1 MPGANKIMV
10 NEYQS
15 TYNPNTPKIKKQMLS
30 DIGVDSYKNLFSD
43 IPEKYRFPELN
54 LPAPTS
60 ELDLKNE
67 LSKIANKNSTP
78 GDYSSFLGAGAYRH
92 FIPSVVKQIT
102 SRSEFMTSY
111 TPYQPEVSQGT
122 LQAHFEF
129 QSMVCELTDME
140 VANAGMYDGATSAAE
155 AVLMACR
162 VNKKLKVEIVGTVS
176 PLYTDVITTLTQA
189 TGIEISYN
197 NIETILQNNND
208 EAPACYVIQ
217 QPNFLGEI
225 SDLGQLKLLS
235 NKNNALLIVIS
246 EPMFLSMY
254 QTPSYYN
261 ADIVVAEGQPF
272 GVSLAYGGPYAGL
285 FACKKDYIRQ
295 LPGRI
300 VGETIDSKNKKGYV
314 LTLQTREQHIKRERA
329 TSNICTSVGLIALM
343 STVYMALQGKK
354 GLKYLSELCYHKS
367 HYAAAKINNLPG
379 FELQTNNF
387 FKEFAISCPIPV
399 KELNKYLHENKII
412 GGYDISNFIKNGM
425 LLAITEMNSKE
436 EIDNLITLLSQV
448 KTL

>member
-1 MPGANKIMV
+1 MDNQ
-10 NEYQS
+10 YQS
-15 TYNPNTPKIKKQMLS
+15 TYTPNTPKIKKEMLS
-30 DIGVDSYKNLFSD
+30 DIGVDSYKDLFTD
-43 IPEKYRFPELN
+43 IPEKYRFPDLN

-67 LSKIANKNSTP
+67 LFKIANKNSIP
-78 GDYSSFLGAGAYRH
+78 GEYSSFLGAGAYRH

-162 VNKKLKVEIVGTVS
+162 INKKFKVEIVGAVS
-176 PLYTDVITTLTQA
+176 PLYADVIKTLTQA

-197 NIETILQNNND
+197 NIETILNND
-208 EAPACYVIQ
+208 DDDGPACYVIQ

-225 SDLGQLKLLS
+225 SDLEQLKILS

-272 GVSLAYGGPYAGL
+272 GVSLTYGGPYAGL

-300 VGETIDSKNKKGYV
+300 VGETVDSNNKKGYV

-354 GLKYLSELCYHKS
+354 GLKHLAELCYHKS
-367 HYAAAKINNLPG
+367 HYAAEKINKLPG
-379 FELQTNNF
+379 FQVQTNNF
-387 FKEFAISCPIPV
+387 FKEFTISSPVSV
-399 KELNKYLHENKII
+399 KELNEHLHKNKII
-412 GGYDISNFIKNGM
+412 GGYDVSNLIKNGM

-436 EIDNLITLLSQV
+436 EIDNLITILSQV
-448 KTL
+448 

>member
-1 MPGANKIMV
+1 MDNQ
-10 NEYQS
+10 YQS
-15 TYNPNTPKIKKQMLS
+15 TYTPNTPKIKKEMLS
-30 DIGVDSYKNLFSD
+30 DIGFDSYKDLFSD
-43 IPEKYRFPELN
+43 IPKKFRFPDLN
-54 LPAPTS
+54 LPSPTS

-67 LSKIANKNSTP
+67 LSKIANKNSIP
-78 GDYSSFLGAGAYRH
+78 GEYSSFLGAGAYRH

-162 VNKKLKVEIVGTVS
+162 INKKFKVEIVGAVS
-176 PLYTDVITTLTQA
+176 PLYIDVIKTLTQA
-189 TGIEISYN
+189 IGIEISYN
-197 NIETILQNNND
+197 NIETILND
-208 EAPACYVIQ
+208 DDDEPACYVIQ

-225 SDLGQLKLLS
+225 SDIEQLKILS
-235 NKNNALLIVIS
+235 NKNNALLIAIS

-254 QTPSYYN
+254 QTPSHYN

-285 FACKKDYIRQ
+285 FACKKNYVRQ

-300 VGETIDSKNKKGYV
+300 VGETVDSNNKKGYV

-367 HYAAAKINNLPG
+367 HYAAEKINNLPG
-379 FELQTNNF
+379 FKVQTNNF
-387 FKEFAISCPIPV
+387 FKEFTISSPIPI
-399 KELNKYLHENKII
+399 KELNEHLHKNKII
-412 GGYDISNFIKNGM
+412 GGYDVSNFIENSM

-436 EIDNLITLLSQV
+436 EIDNLITILSQV
-448 KTL
+448 

>member
-1 MPGANKIMV
+1 MGNQ
-10 NEYQS
+10 YQS
-15 TYNPNTPKIKKQMLS
+15 TYNPNTPGIKKEMLF
-30 DIGVDSYKNLFSD
+30 DIGVDSYKDLFTD
-43 IPEKYRFPELN
+43 IPEKYRFPDLN
-54 LPAPTS
+54 LPSPTS

-67 LSKIANKNSTP
+67 LFKIANKNSIP
-78 GDYSSFLGAGAYRH
+78 GEYSSFLGAGAYRH

-162 VNKKLKVEIVGTVS
+162 INKKFKVEIVGAVS
-176 PLYTDVITTLTQA
+176 PLYADVIKTLTQA

-197 NIETILQNNND
+197 NIETILNND
-208 EAPACYVIQ
+208 DDGPACYVIQ

-225 SDLGQLKLLS
+225 SDLEQLKILS

-272 GVSLAYGGPYAGL
+272 GVSLTYGGPYAGL

-300 VGETIDSKNKKGYV
+300 VGETVDSNNKKGYV

-354 GLKYLSELCYHKS
+354 GLKHLAELCYHKS
-367 HYAAAKINNLPG
+367 HYAAEKINKLPG
-379 FELQTNNF
+379 FQVQTNNF
-387 FKEFAISCPIPV
+387 FKEFTISSPV
-399 KELNKYLHENKII
+399 PVNELNEHLHKNKII
-412 GGYDISNFIKNGM
+412 GGYDVSNLIKNGM

-436 EIDNLITLLSQV
+436 EIDNLITILSQV
-448 KTL
+448 

>member
-1 MPGANKIMV
+1 MGNQ
-10 NEYQS
+10 YQS
-15 TYNPNTPKIKKQMLS
+15 TYNPNTPGIKKEMLS
-30 DIGVDSYKNLFSD
+30 DIGVDSYKDLFTD
-43 IPEKYRFPELN
+43 IPEKYRFPDLN

-67 LSKIANKNSTP
+67 LFKIANKNSIP
-78 GDYSSFLGAGAYRH
+78 GEYSSFLGAGAYRH

-162 VNKKLKVEIVGTVS
+162 INKKFKVEIVGAVS
-176 PLYTDVITTLTQA
+176 PLYADVIKTLTQA

-197 NIETILQNNND
+197 NIETILNND
-208 EAPACYVIQ
+208 DDDGPACYVIQ

-225 SDLGQLKLLS
+225 SDLEQLKILS

-272 GVSLAYGGPYAGL
+272 GVSLTYGGPYAGL

-300 VGETIDSKNKKGYV
+300 VGETVDSNNKKGYV

-354 GLKYLSELCYHKS
+354 GLKHLAELCYHKS
-367 HYAAAKINNLPG
+367 HYAAEKINKLPG
-379 FELQTNNF
+379 FQVQTNNF
-387 FKEFAISCPIPV
+387 FKEFTISSPV
-399 KELNKYLHENKII
+399 PVNELNEHLHKNKII
-412 GGYDISNFIKNGM
+412 GGYDVSNLIKNGM

-436 EIDNLITLLSQV
+436 EIDNLITILSQV
-448 KTL
+448 

>member
-1 MPGANKIMV
+1 MV

-15 TYNPNTPKIKKQMLS
+15 TYTPNTPKIRQEMLS

-54 LPAPTS
+54 LPSPTS

-67 LSKIANKNSTP
+67 LSKIANKNSIP

-140 VANAGMYDGATSAAE
+140 VANAGMYDGATSSAE

-162 VNKKLKVEIVGTVS
+162 VSKKFKVEIVGDVS
-176 PLYTDVITTLTQA
+176 PFYTDVIKTLTQA

-197 NIETILQNNND
+197 NIETILKNND
-208 EAPACYVIQ
+208 DESPACYVVQ

-225 SDLGQLKLLS
+225 SDPDQLKLLS
-235 NKNNALLIVIS
+235 NKNDALLVVIS

-254 QTPSYYN
+254 QTPSYYD

-272 GVSLAYGGPYAGL
+272 GVSLTYGGPYAGL

-354 GLKYLSELCYHKS
+354 GLKHLSELCYHKS
-367 HYAAAKINNLPG
+367 HYAAEKINNLPG
-379 FELQTNNF
+379 FKVQTNNF
-387 FKEFAISCPIPV
+387 FKEFTMSCPISV
-399 KELNKYLHENKII
+399 KELNEYLHENKII
-412 GGYDISNFIKNGM
+412 GGYDVSNFINNGM

-436 EIDNLITLLSQV
+436 EIDNLITILSQV
-448 KTL
+448 

>member
-1 MPGANKIMV
+1 MGNQ
-10 NEYQS
+10 YQS
-15 TYNPNTPKIKKQMLS
+15 TYNPNTPEIKKEMLS
-30 DIGVDSYKNLFSD
+30 DIGVDSYKDLFTD
-43 IPEKYRFPELN
+43 IPEKYRFPDLN
-54 LPAPTS
+54 LPSPTS

-67 LSKIANKNSTP
+67 LSKIANKNSIP
-78 GDYSSFLGAGAYRH
+78 GEYSSFLGAGAYRH

-162 VNKKLKVEIVGTVS
+162 INKKFKVEIVGAVS
-176 PLYTDVITTLTQA
+176 PLYADVIKTLTQA

-197 NIETILQNNND
+197 NIETILNND
-208 EAPACYVIQ
+208 DDGPACYVIQ

-225 SDLGQLKLLS
+225 SDLEQLKILS

-272 GVSLAYGGPYAGL
+272 GVSLTYGGPYAGL

-300 VGETIDSKNKKGYV
+300 VGETVDSNNKKGYV

-354 GLKYLSELCYHKS
+354 GLKHLSELCYHKS
-367 HYAAAKINNLPG
+367 HYAAEKINNLPG
-379 FELQTNNF
+379 FEVQTNNF
-387 FKEFAISCPIPV
+387 FKEFTISSPVPV
-399 KELNKYLHENKII
+399 KELNEHLHKNKII
-412 GGYDISNFIKNGM
+412 GGYDVSNFIKNGM

-436 EIDNLITLLSQV
+436 EIDNLITILSQV
-448 KTL
+448 

>member
-1 MPGANKIMV
+1 MDNQ
-10 NEYQS
+10 YQS
-15 TYNPNTPKIKKQMLS
+15 TYTPNTPEIKKEMLS
-30 DIGVDSYKNLFSD
+30 DIGVDSYKDLFTD
-43 IPEKYRFPELN
+43 IPEKYRFPDLN
-54 LPAPTS
+54 LPSPTS

-67 LSKIANKNSTP
+67 LFKIANKNSIP
-78 GDYSSFLGAGAYRH
+78 GEYSSFLGAGAYRH

-162 VNKKLKVEIVGTVS
+162 INKKFKVEIVGAVS
-176 PLYTDVITTLTQA
+176 PLYADVIKTLTQA

-197 NIETILQNNND
+197 NIETILNND
-208 EAPACYVIQ
+208 DDDGPACYVIQ

-225 SDLGQLKLLS
+225 SDLEQLKILS

-261 ADIVVAEGQPF
+261 ADIEVAEGQPF
-272 GVSLAYGGPYAGL
+272 GVSLTYGGPYAGL

-300 VGETIDSKNKKGYV
+300 VGETVDSNNKKGYV

-354 GLKYLSELCYHKS
+354 GLKHLAELCYHKS
-367 HYAAAKINNLPG
+367 HYAAEKINKLPG
-379 FELQTNNF
+379 FQVQTNNF
-387 FKEFAISCPIPV
+387 FKEFTISSPV
-399 KELNKYLHENKII
+399 PVNELNEHLHKNKII
-412 GGYDISNFIKNGM
+412 GGYDVSNLIKNGM

-436 EIDNLITLLSQV
+436 EIDNLITILSQV
-448 KTL
+448 

>member
-1 MPGANKIMV
+1 MDNQ
-10 NEYQS
+10 YQS
-15 TYNPNTPKIKKQMLS
+15 TYTPNTPKIKKEMLS
-30 DIGVDSYKNLFSD
+30 DIGVDSYKDLFTD
-43 IPEKYRFPELN
+43 IPEKYRFPDLN
-54 LPAPTS
+54 LPSPTS

-67 LSKIANKNSTP
+67 LSKIANKNSIP
-78 GDYSSFLGAGAYRH
+78 GEYSSFLGAGAYRH

-162 VNKKLKVEIVGTVS
+162 INKKFKAEIVGAVS
-176 PLYTDVITTLTQA
+176 PLYTDVIKTLTQA

-197 NIETILQNNND
+197 NIDTILNNND
-208 EAPACYVIQ
+208 DDGPACYVIQ

-225 SDLGQLKLLS
+225 SDIEQLKILS

-254 QTPSYYN
+254 QTPSHYN

-272 GVSLAYGGPYAGL
+272 GVSLTYGGPYAGL

-300 VGETIDSKNKKGYV
+300 VGETVDSNNKKGYV

-354 GLKYLSELCYHKS
+354 GLKHLSELCYHKS
-367 HYAAAKINNLPG
+367 HYAAEKINNLPG
-379 FELQTNNF
+379 FEVQTNNF
-387 FKEFAISCPIPV
+387 FKEFTISSPVPV
-399 KELNKYLHENKII
+399 KELNEHLHKNKII
-412 GGYDISNFIKNGM
+412 GGYDVSNFIKNGM

-436 EIDNLITLLSQV
+436 EIDNLITILSQV
-448 KTL
+448 

>member
-1 MPGANKIMV
+1 MGNQ
-10 NEYQS
+10 YQS
-15 TYNPNTPKIKKQMLS
+15 TYNPNTPGIKKEMLS
-30 DIGVDSYKNLFSD
+30 DIGVDSYKDLFTD
-43 IPEKYRFPELN
+43 IPEKYRFPDLN
-54 LPAPTS
+54 LPSPTS

-67 LSKIANKNSTP
+67 LFKIANKNSIP
-78 GDYSSFLGAGAYRH
+78 GEYSSFLGAGAYRH

-162 VNKKLKVEIVGTVS
+162 INKKFKVEIVGAVS
-176 PLYTDVITTLTQA
+176 PLYADVIKTLTQA

-197 NIETILQNNND
+197 NIETILNND
-208 EAPACYVIQ
+208 DDDGPACYVIQ

-225 SDLGQLKLLS
+225 SDLEQLKILS

-272 GVSLAYGGPYAGL
+272 GVSLTYGGPYAGL

-300 VGETIDSKNKKGYV
+300 VGETLDSNNKKGYV

-354 GLKYLSELCYHKS
+354 GLKHLAELCYHKS
-367 HYAAAKINNLPG
+367 HYAAEKINKLPG
-379 FELQTNNF
+379 FQVQTNNF
-387 FKEFAISCPIPV
+387 FKEFTISSPV
-399 KELNKYLHENKII
+399 PVNELNEHLHKNKII
-412 GGYDISNFIKNGM
+412 GGYDVSNLIKNGM

-436 EIDNLITLLSQV
+436 EIDNLITILSQV
-448 KTL
+448 

>member
-1 MPGANKIMV
+1 MDNQ
-10 NEYQS
+10 YQS
-15 TYNPNTPKIKKQMLS
+15 TYTPNTPKIKKEMLS
-30 DIGVDSYKNLFSD
+30 DIGVDSYKDLFTD
-43 IPEKYRFPELN
+43 IPEKYRFPDLN
-54 LPAPTS
+54 LPTPTS

-67 LSKIANKNSTP
+67 LFKIANKNSIP
-78 GDYSSFLGAGAYRH
+78 GEYSSFLGAGAYRH

-162 VNKKLKVEIVGTVS
+162 INKKFKVEIVGAVS
-176 PLYTDVITTLTQA
+176 PLYADVIKTLTQA

-197 NIETILQNNND
+197 NIETILNND
-208 EAPACYVIQ
+208 DDDGPACYVIQ

-225 SDLGQLKLLS
+225 SDLEQLKILS

-272 GVSLAYGGPYAGL
+272 GVSLTYGGPYAGL

-300 VGETIDSKNKKGYV
+300 VGETVDSNNKKGYV

-354 GLKYLSELCYHKS
+354 GLKHLAELCYHKS
-367 HYAAAKINNLPG
+367 HYAAEKINKLPG
-379 FELQTNNF
+379 FQVQTNNF
-387 FKEFAISCPIPV
+387 FKEFTISSPV
-399 KELNKYLHENKII
+399 PVNELNEHLHKNKII
-412 GGYDISNFIKNGM
+412 GGYDVSNLIKNGM

-436 EIDNLITLLSQV
+436 EIDNLITILSQV
-448 KTL
+448 

>member
-1 MPGANKIMV
+1 MDNQ
-10 NEYQS
+10 YQS
-15 TYNPNTPKIKKQMLS
+15 TYTPNTPKIKKEMLS
-30 DIGVDSYKNLFSD
+30 DIGVDSYKDLFTD
-43 IPEKYRFPELN
+43 IPEKYRFPDLN
-54 LPAPTS
+54 LPTPTS

-67 LSKIANKNSTP
+67 LFKIANKNSIP
-78 GDYSSFLGAGAYRH
+78 GEYSSFLGAGAYRH

-162 VNKKLKVEIVGTVS
+162 INKKFKVEIVGAVS
-176 PLYTDVITTLTQA
+176 PLYADVIKTLTQA

-197 NIETILQNNND
+197 NIETILNND
-208 EAPACYVIQ
+208 DDDGPACYVIQ

-225 SDLGQLKLLS
+225 SDLEQLKILS

-272 GVSLAYGGPYAGL
+272 GVSLTYGGPYAGL

-300 VGETIDSKNKKGYV
+300 VGETVDSNNKKGYV

-354 GLKYLSELCYHKS
+354 GLKHLAELCYHKS
-367 HYAAAKINNLPG
+367 HYAAEKINKLPG
-379 FELQTNNF
+379 FQVQTNNF
-387 FKEFAISCPIPV
+387 FKEFTISSPV
-399 KELNKYLHENKII
+399 PVNELNEHLHKNKII
-412 GGYDISNFIKNGM
+412 GGYDVSNFIKNGM

-436 EIDNLITLLSQV
+436 EIDNLITILSQV
-448 KTL
+448 

>member
-1 MPGANKIMV
+1 MDNQ
-10 NEYQS
+10 YQS
-15 TYNPNTPKIKKQMLS
+15 TYTPNTPKIKKEMLS
-30 DIGVDSYKNLFSD
+30 DIGVDSYKDLFSD
-43 IPEKYRFPELN
+43 IPEKYRFPDLN
-54 LPAPTS
+54 LPSPTS

-67 LSKIANKNSTP
+67 LSKIANKNSIP
-78 GDYSSFLGAGAYRH
+78 GEYSSFLGAGAYRH

-155 AVLMACR
+155 AVLMGCR
-162 VNKKLKVEIVGTVS
+162 INKKFKVEIVGAVS
-176 PLYTDVITTLTQA
+176 PLYADVIKTLTQA

-197 NIETILQNNND
+197 NIETILNND
-208 EAPACYVIQ
+208 DDDGPACYVIQ

-225 SDLGQLKLLS
+225 SDLEQLKSLS

-272 GVSLAYGGPYAGL
+272 GVSLTYGGPYAGL

-300 VGETIDSKNKKGYV
+300 VGETIDSNNKKGYV

-367 HYAAAKINNLPG
+367 HYAAEKINNLPG
-379 FELQTNNF
+379 FEIQTNNF
-387 FKEFAISCPIPV
+387 FKEFTISSPIPV
-399 KELNKYLHENKII
+399 KELNEHLHKNKII
-412 GGYDISNFIKNGM
+412 GGYDVSNFINNGM

-436 EIDNLITLLSQV
+436 EIDNLITILSQV
-448 KTL
+448 

>member
-1 MPGANKIMV
+1 MDNQ
-10 NEYQS
+10 YQS
-15 TYNPNTPKIKKQMLS
+15 TYTPNTPKIKKEMLS
-30 DIGVDSYKNLFSD
+30 DIGVDSYKDLFTD
-43 IPEKYRFPELN
+43 IPEKYRFPDLN
-54 LPAPTS
+54 LPSPTS

-67 LSKIANKNSTP
+67 LFKIANKNSIP
-78 GDYSSFLGAGAYRH
+78 GEYSSFLGAGAYRH

-162 VNKKLKVEIVGTVS
+162 INKKFKVEIVGAVS
-176 PLYTDVITTLTQA
+176 PLYADVIKTLTQA

-197 NIETILQNNND
+197 NIETILND
-208 EAPACYVIQ
+208 DDDDGPACYVIQ

-225 SDLGQLKLLS
+225 SDLEQLKILS
-235 NKNNALLIVIS
+235 NKNNSLLIVIS

-272 GVSLAYGGPYAGL
+272 GVSLTYGGPYAGL

-300 VGETIDSKNKKGYV
+300 VGETVDSNNKKGYV

-354 GLKYLSELCYHKS
+354 GLKHLAELCYHKS
-367 HYAAAKINNLPG
+367 HYAAEKINKLPG
-379 FELQTNNF
+379 FQVQTNNF
-387 FKEFAISCPIPV
+387 FKEFTISSPVPV
-399 KELNKYLHENKII
+399 KELNEHLHKNKII
-412 GGYDISNFIKNGM
+412 GGYDVSNLIKNGM

-436 EIDNLITLLSQV
+436 EIDNLITILSQV
-448 KTL
+448 

>member
-1 MPGANKIMV
+1 MDNQ
-10 NEYQS
+10 YQS
-15 TYNPNTPKIKKQMLS
+15 TYNPNTPGIKKEMLS
-30 DIGVDSYKNLFSD
+30 DIGVDSYKDLFTD
-43 IPEKYRFPELN
+43 IPEKYRFPDLN
-54 LPAPTS
+54 LPSPTS

-67 LSKIANKNSTP
+67 LSKIANKNSIP
-78 GDYSSFLGAGAYRH
+78 GEYSSFLGAGAYRH

-162 VNKKLKVEIVGTVS
+162 INKKFKVEIVGAVS
-176 PLYTDVITTLTQA
+176 PLYADVIKTLTQA

-197 NIETILQNNND
+197 NIETILNND
-208 EAPACYVIQ
+208 DDDGPACYVIQ

-225 SDLGQLKLLS
+225 SDLEQLKILS

-272 GVSLAYGGPYAGL
+272 GVSLTYGGPYAGL

-300 VGETIDSKNKKGYV
+300 VGETVDSNNKKGYV

-354 GLKYLSELCYHKS
+354 GLKHLAELCYHKS
-367 HYAAAKINNLPG
+367 HYAAEKINKLPG
-379 FELQTNNF
+379 FQVQTNNF
-387 FKEFAISCPIPV
+387 FKEFTISSPV
-399 KELNKYLHENKII
+399 PVNELNEHLHKNKII
-412 GGYDISNFIKNGM
+412 GGYDVSNLIKNGM

-436 EIDNLITLLSQV
+436 EIDNLITILSQV
-448 KTL
+448 

>member
-1 MPGANKIMV
+1 MDNQ
-10 NEYQS
+10 YQS
-15 TYNPNTPKIKKQMLS
+15 TYTPNTPKIKKEMLS
-30 DIGVDSYKNLFSD
+30 DIGVDSYKDLFTD
-43 IPEKYRFPELN
+43 IPEKYRFPDLN
-54 LPAPTS
+54 LPSPTS

-67 LSKIANKNSTP
+67 LFKIANKNSIP
-78 GDYSSFLGAGAYRH
+78 GEYSSFLGAGAYRH

-162 VNKKLKVEIVGTVS
+162 INKKFKVEIVGAVS
-176 PLYTDVITTLTQA
+176 PLYADVIKTLTQA

-197 NIETILQNNND
+197 NIETILNND
-208 EAPACYVIQ
+208 DDDGPACYVIQ

-225 SDLGQLKLLS
+225 SDLEQLKILS

-272 GVSLAYGGPYAGL
+272 GVSLTYGGPYAGL

-300 VGETIDSKNKKGYV
+300 VGETVDSNNKKGYV

-354 GLKYLSELCYHKS
+354 GLKHLAELCYHKS
-367 HYAAAKINNLPG
+367 HYAAEKINKLPG
-379 FELQTNNF
+379 FQVQTNNF
-387 FKEFAISCPIPV
+387 FKEFTISSPVSV
-399 KELNKYLHENKII
+399 KELNEHLHKNKII
-412 GGYDISNFIKNGM
+412 GGYDVSNFIKNGM

-436 EIDNLITLLSQV
+436 EIDNLITILSQV
-448 KTL
+448 

>member
-1 MPGANKIMV
+1 MDNQ
-10 NEYQS
+10 YQS
-15 TYNPNTPKIKKQMLS
+15 TYTPNTPEIKKEMLS
-30 DIGVDSYKNLFSD
+30 DIGVDSYKDLFTD
-43 IPEKYRFPELN
+43 IPEKYRFPDLN
-54 LPAPTS
+54 LPSPTS

-67 LSKIANKNSTP
+67 LFKIANKNSIP
-78 GDYSSFLGAGAYRH
+78 GEYSSFLGAGAYRH

-162 VNKKLKVEIVGTVS
+162 INKKFKVEIVGAVS
-176 PLYTDVITTLTQA
+176 PLYADVIKTLTQA

-197 NIETILQNNND
+197 NIETILNND
-208 EAPACYVIQ
+208 DDGPACYVIQ

-225 SDLGQLKLLS
+225 SDLEQLKLLS

-272 GVSLAYGGPYAGL
+272 GVSLTYGGPYAGL

-300 VGETIDSKNKKGYV
+300 VGETVDSNNKKGYV

-354 GLKYLSELCYHKS
+354 GLKHLAELCYHKS
-367 HYAAAKINNLPG
+367 HYAAEKINKLPG
-379 FELQTNNF
+379 FQVQTNNF
-387 FKEFAISCPIPV
+387 FKEFTISSPV
-399 KELNKYLHENKII
+399 PVNELNEHLHKNKII
-412 GGYDISNFIKNGM
+412 GGYDVSNLIKNGM

-436 EIDNLITLLSQV
+436 EIDNLITILSQV
-448 KTL
+448 

>member
-1 MPGANKIMV
+1 MDNQ
-10 NEYQS
+10 YQS
-15 TYNPNTPKIKKQMLS
+15 TYTPNTPKIKKEMLS
-30 DIGVDSYKNLFSD
+30 DIGVDSYKDLFTD
-43 IPEKYRFPELN
+43 IPEKYRFPDLN
-54 LPAPTS
+54 LPSPTS

-67 LSKIANKNSTP
+67 LFKIANKNSIP
-78 GDYSSFLGAGAYRH
+78 GEYSSFLGAGAYRH

-162 VNKKLKVEIVGTVS
+162 INKKFKVEIVGAVS
-176 PLYTDVITTLTQA
+176 PLYADVIKTLTQA

-197 NIETILQNNND
+197 NIETILNND
-208 EAPACYVIQ
+208 DDDGPACYVIQ

-225 SDLGQLKLLS
+225 SDLEQLKLLS

-272 GVSLAYGGPYAGL
+272 GVSLTYGGPYAGL

-300 VGETIDSKNKKGYV
+300 VGETVDSNNKKGYV

-354 GLKYLSELCYHKS
+354 GLKHLAELCYHKS
-367 HYAAAKINNLPG
+367 HYAAEKINKLPG
-379 FELQTNNF
+379 FQVQTNNF
-387 FKEFAISCPIPV
+387 FKEFTISSPV
-399 KELNKYLHENKII
+399 PVNELNEHLHKNKII
-412 GGYDISNFIKNGM
+412 GGYDVSNLIKNGM

-436 EIDNLITLLSQV
+436 EIDNLITILSQV
-448 KTL
+448 

>member
-1 MPGANKIMV
+1 MDNQ
-10 NEYQS
+10 YQS
-15 TYNPNTPKIKKQMLS
+15 TYTPNTPEIKKEMLS
-30 DIGVDSYKNLFSD
+30 DIGVDSYKDLFTD
-43 IPEKYRFPELN
+43 IPEKYRFPDLN
-54 LPAPTS
+54 LPSPTS

-67 LSKIANKNSTP
+67 LFKIANKNSIP
-78 GDYSSFLGAGAYRH
+78 GEYSSFLGAGAYRH

-162 VNKKLKVEIVGTVS
+162 INKKFKVEIVGAVS
-176 PLYTDVITTLTQA
+176 PLYADVIKTLTQA

-197 NIETILQNNND
+197 NIETILNND
-208 EAPACYVIQ
+208 DDDGPACYVIQ

-225 SDLGQLKLLS
+225 SDLEQLKILS

-272 GVSLAYGGPYAGL
+272 GVSLTYGGPYAGL

-300 VGETIDSKNKKGYV
+300 VGETVDSNNKKGYV

-354 GLKYLSELCYHKS
+354 GLKHLAELCYHKS
-367 HYAAAKINNLPG
+367 HYAAEKINKLPG
-379 FELQTNNF
+379 FQVQTNNF
-387 FKEFAISCPIPV
+387 FKEFTISSPV
-399 KELNKYLHENKII
+399 PVNELNEHLHKNKII
-412 GGYDISNFIKNGM
+412 GGYDVSNLIKNGM

-436 EIDNLITLLSQV
+436 EIDNLITILSQV
-448 KTL
+448 

>member
-1 MPGANKIMV
+1 MGNQ
-10 NEYQS
+10 YQS
-15 TYNPNTPKIKKQMLS
+15 TYNPNTPGIKKEMLS
-30 DIGVDSYKNLFSD
+30 DIGVDSYKDLFTD
-43 IPEKYRFPELN
+43 IPEKYRFPDLN
-54 LPAPTS
+54 LPSPTS

-67 LSKIANKNSTP
+67 LFKIANKNSIP
-78 GDYSSFLGAGAYRH
+78 GEYSSFLGAGAYRH

-162 VNKKLKVEIVGTVS
+162 INKKFKVEIVGAVS
-176 PLYTDVITTLTQA
+176 PLYADVIKTLTQA

-197 NIETILQNNND
+197 NIETILNND
-208 EAPACYVIQ
+208 DDDGPACYVIQ

-225 SDLGQLKLLS
+225 SDLEQLKILS

-272 GVSLAYGGPYAGL
+272 GVSLTYGGPYAGL

-300 VGETIDSKNKKGYV
+300 VGETVDSNNKKGYV

-354 GLKYLSELCYHKS
+354 GLKHLAELCYHKS
-367 HYAAAKINNLPG
+367 HYAAEKINKLPG
-379 FELQTNNF
+379 FQVQTNNF
-387 FKEFAISCPIPV
+387 FKEFTISSPV
-399 KELNKYLHENKII
+399 PVNELNEHLHKNKII
-412 GGYDISNFIKNGM
+412 GGYDVSNLIKNGM

-436 EIDNLITLLSQV
+436 EIDNLITILSQV
-448 KTL
+448 

>member
-1 MPGANKIMV
+1 MDNQ
-10 NEYQS
+10 YQS
-15 TYNPNTPKIKKQMLS
+15 TYTPNTPEIKKEMLS
-30 DIGVDSYKNLFSD
+30 DIGVDSYKDLFTD
-43 IPEKYRFPELN
+43 IPEKYRFPDLN
-54 LPAPTS
+54 LPSPTS

-67 LSKIANKNSTP
+67 LFKIANKNSIP
-78 GDYSSFLGAGAYRH
+78 GEYSSFLGAGAYRH

-162 VNKKLKVEIVGTVS
+162 INKKFKVEIVGAVS
-176 PLYTDVITTLTQA
+176 PLYADVIKTLTQA

-197 NIETILQNNND
+197 NIETILNND
-208 EAPACYVIQ
+208 DDGPACYVIQ

-225 SDLGQLKLLS
+225 SDLEQLKILS

-272 GVSLAYGGPYAGL
+272 GVSLTYGGPYAGL

-300 VGETIDSKNKKGYV
+300 VGETVDSNNKKGYV

-354 GLKYLSELCYHKS
+354 GLKHLAELCYHKS
-367 HYAAAKINNLPG
+367 HYAAEKINKLPG
-379 FELQTNNF
+379 FQVQTNNF
-387 FKEFAISCPIPV
+387 FKEFTISSPVSV
-399 KELNKYLHENKII
+399 KELNEHLHKNKII
-412 GGYDISNFIKNGM
+412 GGYDVSNLIKNGM

-436 EIDNLITLLSQV
+436 EIDNLITILSQV
-448 KTL
+448 

>member
-1 MPGANKIMV
+1 MDNQ
-10 NEYQS
+10 YQS
-15 TYNPNTPKIKKQMLS
+15 TYTPNTPKIKKEMLS
-30 DIGVDSYKNLFSD
+30 DIGVDSYKDLFTD
-43 IPEKYRFPELN
+43 IPEKYRFPDLN
-54 LPAPTS
+54 LPSPTS

-67 LSKIANKNSTP
+67 LSKIANKNSIP
-78 GDYSSFLGAGAYRH
+78 GEYSSFLGAGAYRH

-162 VNKKLKVEIVGTVS
+162 INKKFKVEIVGAVS
-176 PLYTDVITTLTQA
+176 PLYADVIKTLTQA

-197 NIETILQNNND
+197 NIETILNND
-208 EAPACYVIQ
+208 DDDGPACYVIQ

-225 SDLGQLKLLS
+225 SDLEQLKILS

-272 GVSLAYGGPYAGL
+272 GVSLTYGGPYAGL

-300 VGETIDSKNKKGYV
+300 VGETVDSNNKKGYV

-354 GLKYLSELCYHKS
+354 GLKHLAELCYHKS
-367 HYAAAKINNLPG
+367 HYAAEKINKLPG
-379 FELQTNNF
+379 FQVQTNNF
-387 FKEFAISCPIPV
+387 FKEFTISSPVPV
-399 KELNKYLHENKII
+399 KELNEHLHKNKII
-412 GGYDISNFIKNGM
+412 GGYDVSNLIKNGM

-436 EIDNLITLLSQV
+436 EIDNLITILSQV
-448 KTL
+448 

>member
-1 MPGANKIMV
+1 MDNQ
-10 NEYQS
+10 YQS
-15 TYNPNTPKIKKQMLS
+15 TYTPNTPKIKKEMLS
-30 DIGVDSYKNLFSD
+30 DIGVDSYKDLFTD
-43 IPEKYRFPELN
+43 IPEKYRFPDLN
-54 LPAPTS
+54 LPSPTS

-67 LSKIANKNSTP
+67 LFKIANKNSIP
-78 GDYSSFLGAGAYRH
+78 GEYSSFLGAGAYRH

-162 VNKKLKVEIVGTVS
+162 INKKFKVEIVEDVS
-176 PLYTDVITTLTQA
+176 PLYTDVIKTLTQA
-189 TGIEISYN
+189 TGVEISYN
-197 NIETILQNNND
+197 KIETILND
-208 EAPACYVIQ
+208 DDDEPACYVIQ
-217 QPNFLGEI
+217 QPSFLGEI
-225 SDLGQLKLLS
+225 YDLEQLKILS

-254 QTPSYYN
+254 QTPSFYN

-272 GVSLAYGGPYAGL
+272 GVSLTYGGPYAGL

-300 VGETIDSKNKKGYV
+300 VGETVDSNNNKGYV

-367 HYAAAKINNLPG
+367 HYAAEKINNLPG
-379 FELQTNNF
+379 FQVQTNNF
-387 FKEFAISCPIPV
+387 FKEFTISSPVSV
-399 KELNKYLHENKII
+399 KELNEHLHKNKII
-412 GGYDISNFIKNGM
+412 GGYDVSNYIENGM

-436 EIDNLITLLSQV
+436 EIDNLITILSQV
-448 KTL
+448 

>member
-1 MPGANKIMV
+1 MGNQ
-10 NEYQS
+10 YQS
-15 TYNPNTPKIKKQMLS
+15 TYNPNTPGIKKEMLS
-30 DIGVDSYKNLFSD
+30 DIGVDSYKDLFTD
-43 IPEKYRFPELN
+43 IPEKYRFPDLN
-54 LPAPTS
+54 LPTPTS

-67 LSKIANKNSTP
+67 LFKIANKNSIP
-78 GDYSSFLGAGAYRH
+78 GEYSSFLGAGAYRH

-162 VNKKLKVEIVGTVS
+162 INKKFKVEIVGAVS
-176 PLYTDVITTLTQA
+176 PLYADVIKTLTQA

-197 NIETILQNNND
+197 NIETILNND
-208 EAPACYVIQ
+208 DDDGPACYVIQ

-225 SDLGQLKLLS
+225 SDLEQLKILS

-272 GVSLAYGGPYAGL
+272 GVSLTYGGPYAGL

-300 VGETIDSKNKKGYV
+300 VGETVDSNNKKGYV

-354 GLKYLSELCYHKS
+354 GLKHLAELCYHKS
-367 HYAAAKINNLPG
+367 HYAAEKINKLPG
-379 FELQTNNF
+379 FQVQTNNF
-387 FKEFAISCPIPV
+387 FKEFTISSPV
-399 KELNKYLHENKII
+399 PVNELNEHLHKNKII
-412 GGYDISNFIKNGM
+412 GGYDVSNLIKNGM

-436 EIDNLITLLSQV
+436 EIDNLITILSQV
-448 KTL
+448 

>member
-1 MPGANKIMV
+1 MDNQ
-10 NEYQS
+10 YQS
-15 TYNPNTPKIKKQMLS
+15 TYTPNTPKIKKEMLS
-30 DIGVDSYKNLFSD
+30 DIGVDSYKDLFSD
-43 IPEKYRFPELN
+43 IPEKYRFPDLN
-54 LPAPTS
+54 LPSPTS

-67 LSKIANKNSTP
+67 LSKIANKNSIP
-78 GDYSSFLGAGAYRH
+78 GEYSSFLGAGAYRH

-162 VNKKLKVEIVGTVS
+162 INKKFKVKIVGAVS
-176 PLYTDVITTLTQA
+176 PLYTDVIKTLTQA

-197 NIETILQNNND
+197 NIETILNND
-208 EAPACYVIQ
+208 DDDGPACYVIQ

-225 SDLGQLKLLS
+225 SDPAQLKILS

-272 GVSLAYGGPYAGL
+272 GVSLTYGGPYAGL

-300 VGETIDSKNKKGYV
+300 VGETIDSNNKKGYV

-354 GLKYLSELCYHKS
+354 GLKHLSELCYHKS
-367 HYAAAKINNLPG
+367 HYAAEKINNLPG
-379 FELQTNNF
+379 FEVQTNNF
-387 FKEFAISCPIPV
+387 FKEFTISSPIPV
-399 KELNKYLHENKII
+399 KELNEHLHKNKII
-412 GGYDISNFIKNGM
+412 GGYDVSNFIKNGM

-436 EIDNLITLLSQV
+436 EIDNLITILSQV
-448 KTL
+448 

>member
-1 MPGANKIMV
+1 MGNQ
-10 NEYQS
+10 YQS
-15 TYNPNTPKIKKQMLS
+15 TYNPNTPGIKKEMLS
-30 DIGVDSYKNLFSD
+30 DIGVDSYKDLFTD
-43 IPEKYRFPELN
+43 IPEKYRFPDLN
-54 LPAPTS
+54 LPTPTS

-67 LSKIANKNSTP
+67 LFKIANKNSIP
-78 GDYSSFLGAGAYRH
+78 GEYSSFLGAGAYRH

-162 VNKKLKVEIVGTVS
+162 INKKFKVEIVGAVS
-176 PLYTDVITTLTQA
+176 PLYADVIKTLTQA

-197 NIETILQNNND
+197 NIETILNND
-208 EAPACYVIQ
+208 DDDGPACYVIQ

-225 SDLGQLKLLS
+225 SDLEQLKILS

-272 GVSLAYGGPYAGL
+272 GVSLTYGGPYAGL

-300 VGETIDSKNKKGYV
+300 VGETVDSNNKKGYV

-354 GLKYLSELCYHKS
+354 GLKHLAELCYHKS
-367 HYAAAKINNLPG
+367 HYAAEKINKLPG
-379 FELQTNNF
+379 FQVQTNNF
-387 FKEFAISCPIPV
+387 FKEFTISSPVSV
-399 KELNKYLHENKII
+399 KELNEHLHKNKII
-412 GGYDISNFIKNGM
+412 GGYDVSNLIKNGM

-436 EIDNLITLLSQV
+436 EIDNLITILSQV
-448 KTL
+448 

>member
-1 MPGANKIMV
+1 MGNQ
-10 NEYQS
+10 YQS
-15 TYNPNTPKIKKQMLS
+15 TYNPNTPGIKKEMLS
-30 DIGVDSYKNLFSD
+30 DIGVDSYKDLFTD
-43 IPEKYRFPELN
+43 IPEKYRFPDLN
-54 LPAPTS
+54 LPSPTS

-67 LSKIANKNSTP
+67 LFKIANKNSIP
-78 GDYSSFLGAGAYRH
+78 GEYSSFLGAGAYRH

-162 VNKKLKVEIVGTVS
+162 INKKFKVEIVGAVS
-176 PLYTDVITTLTQA
+176 PLYADVIKTLTQA

-197 NIETILQNNND
+197 NIETILNND
-208 EAPACYVIQ
+208 DDDGPACYVIQ

-225 SDLGQLKLLS
+225 SDLEQLKILS

-272 GVSLAYGGPYAGL
+272 GVSLTYGGPYAGL

-300 VGETIDSKNKKGYV
+300 VGETVDSNNKKGYV

-354 GLKYLSELCYHKS
+354 GLKHLAELCYHKS
-367 HYAAAKINNLPG
+367 HYAAEKINKLPG
-379 FELQTNNF
+379 FQVQTNNF
-387 FKEFAISCPIPV
+387 FKEFTISSPVSV
-399 KELNKYLHENKII
+399 KELNEHLHKNKII
-412 GGYDISNFIKNGM
+412 GGYDVSNLIKNGM

-436 EIDNLITLLSQV
+436 EIDNLITILSQV
-448 KTL
+448 

>member
-1 MPGANKIMV
+1 MGNQ
-10 NEYQS
+10 YQS
-15 TYNPNTPKIKKQMLS
+15 TYNPNTPGIKKEMLF
-30 DIGVDSYKNLFSD
+30 DIGVDSYKDLFTD
-43 IPEKYRFPELN
+43 IPEKYRFPDLN

-67 LSKIANKNSTP
+67 LFKIANKNSIP
-78 GDYSSFLGAGAYRH
+78 GEYSSFLGAGAYRH

-162 VNKKLKVEIVGTVS
+162 INKKFKVEIVGAVS
-176 PLYTDVITTLTQA
+176 PLYADVIKTLTQA

-197 NIETILQNNND
+197 NIETILNND
-208 EAPACYVIQ
+208 DDDGPACYVIQ

-225 SDLGQLKLLS
+225 SDLEQLKILS

-272 GVSLAYGGPYAGL
+272 GVSLTYGGPYAGL

-300 VGETIDSKNKKGYV
+300 VGETVDSNNKKGYV

-354 GLKYLSELCYHKS
+354 GLKHLAELCYHKS
-367 HYAAAKINNLPG
+367 HYAAEKINKLPG
-379 FELQTNNF
+379 FQVQTNNF
-387 FKEFAISCPIPV
+387 FKEFTISSPVPV
-399 KELNKYLHENKII
+399 KELNEHLHKNKII
-412 GGYDISNFIKNGM
+412 GGYDVSNLIKNGM

-436 EIDNLITLLSQV
+436 EIDNLITILSQV
-448 KTL
+448 

>member
-1 MPGANKIMV
+1 MGNQ
-10 NEYQS
+10 YQS
-15 TYNPNTPKIKKQMLS
+15 TYNPNTPGIKKEMLS
-30 DIGVDSYKNLFSD
+30 DIGVDSYKDLFTD
-43 IPEKYRFPELN
+43 IPEKYRFPDLN
-54 LPAPTS
+54 LPSPTS

-67 LSKIANKNSTP
+67 LSKIANKNSIP
-78 GDYSSFLGAGAYRH
+78 GEYSSFLGAGAYRH

-162 VNKKLKVEIVGTVS
+162 INKNFKVEIVGAVS
-176 PLYTDVITTLTQA
+176 PLYADVIKTLTQA

-197 NIETILQNNND
+197 NIETILNND
-208 EAPACYVIQ
+208 DDGPACYVIQ

-225 SDLGQLKLLS
+225 SDLEQLKILS

-272 GVSLAYGGPYAGL
+272 GVSLTYGGPYAGL

-300 VGETIDSKNKKGYV
+300 VGETVDSNNKKGYV

-354 GLKYLSELCYHKS
+354 GLKHLAELCYHKS
-367 HYAAAKINNLPG
+367 HYAAEKINKLPG
-379 FELQTNNF
+379 FQVQTNNF
-387 FKEFAISCPIPV
+387 FKEFTISSPV
-399 KELNKYLHENKII
+399 PVNELNEHLHKNKII
-412 GGYDISNFIKNGM
+412 GGYDVSNLIKNGM

-436 EIDNLITLLSQV
+436 EIDNLITILSQV
-448 KTL
+448 

>member
-1 MPGANKIMV
+1 MDNQ
-10 NEYQS
+10 YQS
-15 TYNPNTPKIKKQMLS
+15 TYTPNTPKIKKEMLS
-30 DIGVDSYKNLFSD
+30 DIGFDSYKDLFSD
-43 IPEKYRFPELN
+43 IPKKFRFPDLN
-54 LPAPTS
+54 LPSPTS

-67 LSKIANKNSTP
+67 LSKIANKNSIP
-78 GDYSSFLGAGAYRH
+78 GEYSSFLGAGAYRH

-162 VNKKLKVEIVGTVS
+162 INKKFKVEIVGAVS
-176 PLYTDVITTLTQA
+176 PLYIDVIKTLTQA
-189 TGIEISYN
+189 IGIEISYN
-197 NIETILQNNND
+197 NIETILND
-208 EAPACYVIQ
+208 DDDEPSCYVIQ

-225 SDLGQLKLLS
+225 SDIEQLKILS
-235 NKNNALLIVIS
+235 NKNNALLIAIS

-254 QTPSYYN
+254 QTPSHYN

-285 FACKKDYIRQ
+285 FACKKNYVRQ

-300 VGETIDSKNKKGYV
+300 VGETVDSNNKKGYV

-367 HYAAAKINNLPG
+367 HYAAEKINNLPG
-379 FELQTNNF
+379 FKVQTNNF
-387 FKEFAISCPIPV
+387 FKEFTISSPIPI
-399 KELNKYLHENKII
+399 KELNEHLHKNKII
-412 GGYDISNFIKNGM
+412 GGYDVSNFIENSM

-436 EIDNLITLLSQV
+436 EIDNLITILSQV
-448 KTL
+448 

>member
-1 MPGANKIMV
+1 MDNQ
-10 NEYQS
+10 YQS
-15 TYNPNTPKIKKQMLS
+15 TYTPNTPEIKKEMLS
-30 DIGVDSYKNLFSD
+30 DIGVDSYKDLFTD
-43 IPEKYRFPELN
+43 IPEKYRFPDLN
-54 LPAPTS
+54 LPSPTS

-67 LSKIANKNSTP
+67 LFKIANKNSIP
-78 GDYSSFLGAGAYRH
+78 GEYSSFLGAGAYRH

-162 VNKKLKVEIVGTVS
+162 INKKFKVEIIGAVS
-176 PLYTDVITTLTQA
+176 PLYADVIKTLTQA

-197 NIETILQNNND
+197 NIETILNND
-208 EAPACYVIQ
+208 DDDGPACYVIQ

-225 SDLGQLKLLS
+225 SDLEQLKILS

-272 GVSLAYGGPYAGL
+272 GVSLTYGGPYAGL

-300 VGETIDSKNKKGYV
+300 VGETVDSNNKKGYV

-354 GLKYLSELCYHKS
+354 GLKHLAELCYHKS
-367 HYAAAKINNLPG
+367 HYAAEKINKLPG
-379 FELQTNNF
+379 FQVQTNNF
-387 FKEFAISCPIPV
+387 FKEFTISSPVPV
-399 KELNKYLHENKII
+399 KELNEHLHKNKII
-412 GGYDISNFIKNGM
+412 GGYDVSNLIKNGM

-436 EIDNLITLLSQV
+436 EIDNLITILSQV
-448 KTL
+448 